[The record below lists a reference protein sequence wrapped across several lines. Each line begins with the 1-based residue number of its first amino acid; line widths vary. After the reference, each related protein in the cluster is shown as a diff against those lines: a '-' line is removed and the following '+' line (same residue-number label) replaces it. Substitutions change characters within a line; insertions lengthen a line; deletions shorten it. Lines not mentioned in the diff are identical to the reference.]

1 MFISILHGAY
11 KFVFNLSLDT
21 HKNKFWQTLKTKS
34 LWFFLFVNYRIS
46 FSFLFLLLNE
56 GYHNF
61 KWNYK
66 KLSQIKK
73 YRASHMILYHKKL
86 CTMYMHA
93 HCKTI
98 TYLLV
103 ALKVRH
109 QFSFNYVITYL
120 SSFAWQ
126 QGGNKVLGGLG
137 NIIFPPIFI
146 ASLLVTV
153 SL

>member
-1 MFISILHGAY
+1 
-11 KFVFNLSLDT
+11 
-21 HKNKFWQTLKTKS
+21 
-34 LWFFLFVNYRIS
+34 
-46 FSFLFLLLNE
+46 
-56 GYHNF
+56 
-61 KWNYK
+61 
-66 KLSQIKK
+66 
-73 YRASHMILYHKKL
+73 MILYHKKL

-126 QGGNKVLGGLG
+126 QGGNRQQNKGGNKVLGGLG